1 MDEVVAAAPQIP
13 FIPILIALAAILVIV
28 AFIALRRAEGDP
40 LQDRL
45 AEYGSREEAVSLEE
59 VEMSLSF
66 TDRILVPFMRG
77 LANLMT
83 RLTPQKTLE
92 TTAHKLEISGLSRR
106 LSAAEFW
113 GIRLFATVGLSGL
126 IYFLMWRFQV
136 QPDRRMMFT
145 LGMALLGYV
154 LPGMWLQST
163 IDRRKVQITR
173 ALPDALDLLTICVE
187 AGLGFDSAMKRV
199 AEKWEGDLSSE
210 FGRVLQEV
218 QLGKVRRDALRG
230 MSARL
235 DVRDVTTFVA
245 AVVQAEQLGV
255 SMAKVLRIQ
264 SDQMRIK
271 RRQMAEKKAQEAPVK
286 MVIPMVFLI
295 FPSLMLVLLGP
306 AAFQVLRSG
315 VLEAV

>member
-1 MDEVVAAAPQIP
+1 MLDNLLGYLPYIGV
-13 FIPILIALAAILVIV
+13 LIAVIAALAG
-28 AFIALRRAEGDP
+28 FMALRRAEGDP

-45 AEYGSREEAVSLEE
+45 AEYGARDEPVTLEE

-66 TDRILVPFMRG
+66 SDRILVPLVRAISDFV
-77 LANLMT
+77 T
-83 RLTPQKTLE
+83 RITPQRMLE
-92 TTAHKLEISGLSRR
+92 TTAKNLETAGLARR
-106 LSAAEFW
+106 LSPAEFW
-113 GIRLFATVGLSGL
+113 IIRLVATVGLPIL
-126 IYFLMWRFQV
+126 IIFLMRSFNA
-136 QPDRRMMFT
+136 DMSRRVMFAF
-145 LGMALLGYV
+145 GMAALGYV
-154 LPGMWLQST
+154 LPGMWLRST
-163 IDRRKVQITR
+163 SDRRKQAITR

-199 AEKWEGDLSSE
+199 AEKWEGDLSNE

-218 QLGKVRRDALRG
+218 QLGKLRREALRA
-230 MSARL
+230 MSTRL

-271 RRQMAEKKAQEAPVK
+271 RRQIAEKKAQEAPVK

-306 AAFQVLRSG
+306 AGFQVLRSG
-315 VLEAV
+315 VLEIV

>member
-1 MDEVVAAAPQIP
+1 MLEGIEPRFIVLGAALLLT
-13 FIPILIALAAILVIV
+13 LIVLAILL
-28 AFIALRRAEGDP
+28 LRRSEGDP

-45 AEYGSREEAVSLEE
+45 AEYGSRDEAVSLEE

-66 TDRILVPFMRG
+66 SDRVLVPLTRG
-77 LANLMT
+77 VANLME

-92 TTAHKLEISGLSRR
+92 STAHKLEIAGLARR
-106 LSAAEFW
+106 LSATEFW
-113 GIRLFATVGLSGL
+113 AIRLFATVGLSAL

-136 QPDRRMMFT
+136 QASQRLMYT
-145 LGMALLGYV
+145 AGMALLGYV

-199 AEKWEGDLSSE
+199 AEKWDSDLANE
-210 FGRVLQEV
+210 FGRVLQEI
-218 QLGKVRRDALRG
+218 QLGKIRREALRA
-230 MSARL
+230 MSTRL

-264 SDQMRIK
+264 SDQMRIR
-271 RRQMAEKKAQEAPVK
+271 RRQLAEKRAQEAPVK

-295 FPSLMLVLLGP
+295 FPSLLLVLLGP
-306 AAFQVLRSG
+306 AMFQVMRSG
-315 VLEAV
+315 VLNMV

>member
-1 MDEVVAAAPQIP
+1 MATLINLLMQFAVPIVVV
-13 FIPILIALAAILVIV
+13 LALGGMIAAI
-28 AFIALRRAEGDP
+28 IALRRAEGDP

-45 AEYGSREEAVSLEE
+45 AEYGARDEAVSLDE

-66 TDRILVPFMRG
+66 TDRILVPLMRG
-77 LANLMT
+77 LANLVT
-83 RLTPQKTLE
+83 RITPQQMLESTAKKLE
-92 TTAHKLEISGLSRR
+92 TAGLARR
-106 LSAAEFW
+106 LSPAEFW
-113 GIRLFATVGLSGL
+113 GIRLFATLGLPAL
-126 IYFLMWRFQV
+126 VVMLMIRFKADTRQQV
-136 QPDRRMMFT
+136 MFA
-145 LGMALLGYV
+145 LLMALLGFV
-154 LPGMWLQST
+154 LPGMWLQSAS
-163 IDRRKVQITR
+163 DRRKLAITR

-187 AGLGFDSAMKRV
+187 AGLGFDSAMRRV

-210 FGRVLQEV
+210 FARVLQEI
-218 QLGKVRRDALRG
+218 QLGKVRREALRG
-230 MSARL
+230 MSQRL
-235 DVRDVTTFVA
+235 DVRDVTSFVA
-245 AVVQAEQLGV
+245 AIVQAEQLGV

-271 RRQMAEKKAQEAPVK
+271 RRQIAEKKAQEAPVK

>member
-1 MDEVVAAAPQIP
+1 MAVLINLLMQFALPIGVLVALVAV
-13 FIPILIALAAILVIV
+13 ILAIV
-28 AFIALRRAEGDP
+28 ALRRAEGDP

-45 AEYGSREEAVSLEE
+45 AEYGARDEAVSLDE

-66 TDRILVPFMRG
+66 TDRILVPVMRG
-77 LANLMT
+77 LSNFVAKI
-83 RLTPQKTLE
+83 TPQQMLESTAIKLE
-92 TTAHKLEISGLSRR
+92 TAGLAKR

-113 GIRLFATVGLSGL
+113 GIRLFATLGLPAL
-126 IYFLMWRFQV
+126 IVMLMIRFKADSSKQI
-136 QPDRRMMFT
+136 MFA
-145 LGMALLGYV
+145 LGMALLGYI

-163 IDRRKVQITR
+163 SDRRKLQITR

-199 AEKWEGDLSSE
+199 ADKWEGDLSAE
-210 FGRVLQEV
+210 FGRVLQEI

-230 MSARL
+230 MSSRL
-235 DVRDVTTFVA
+235 GVRDVTTFVA

-271 RRQMAEKKAQEAPVK
+271 RRQIAEKKAQEAPVK

-315 VLEAV
+315 VLEAI